1 MSLLNQPSRI
11 FISSDDLEWG
21 QGGYNYNIT
30 LAEAV
35 QGAAGVD
42 CARAVIP
49 TTLYP
54 IPDYQNK
61 FVYSIGG
68 VDYQLTLT
76 NRRNFANL
84 PDLVAQLNADAIAQS
99 QSLVFSFNSTTDR
112 VSVVIGNNTPRAVI
126 IAGVNDQL
134 VMGADAAPNPQQLL
148 TIPEGNYTLAEF
160 ATVLQTT
167 LQPYITSNDVP
178 HVGPGATISVT
189 VSGGNTLVFT
199 INAYANYPTLSMN
212 FSGVPYTGSPAAS
225 DANRAALATIMGFPY
240 NATPNQND
248 VFLFISNSSR
258 VLTAPGPAAL
268 AVPSVAVAPRS
279 DYPIAGGI
287 EVDKNRFAVNTR
299 LGFPYSGIIGTAG
312 TAIVGTILPNLL
324 RTKVVYVLCNIAVN
338 DSLSTDGL
346 RNVLCKIPVNS
357 VYGGYTFYAPAEL
370 NFCRIVPQTYQNI
383 QISYLDE
390 NYQPYPLNVEEISE
404 IELVFKYN
412 E

>member
-21 QGGYNYNIT
+21 TGGYNYNIT

-61 FVYSIGG
+61 FLYSIGG
-68 VDYQLTLT
+68 VDYTLTLT
-76 NRRNFANL
+76 NNRNFANV
-84 PDLVAQLNADAIAQS
+84 PDLVTQLNADAIAQS
-99 QSLVFSFNSTTDR
+99 QDLTFSFNSTTDR
-112 VSVVIGNNTPRAVI
+112 VSVVIGQNTPQVSI

-134 VMGADAAPNPQQLL
+134 VMGADAGPNPYGLVI
-148 TIPEGNYTLAEF
+148 IPEGNYSLAQF
-160 ATVLQTT
+160 ATALQTAM
-167 LQPYITSNDVP
+167 QPYITSNDVP
-178 HVGPGATISVT
+178 HTGPGATIT
-189 VSGGNTLVFT
+189 VSVVGGNTLKFD
-199 INAYANYPTLSMN
+199 INKYSVYPAISLN
-212 FSGVPYTGSPAAS
+212 FNGVPVPGLPTANA
-225 DANRAALATIMGFPY
+225 ANRAALATIMGFVY
-240 NATPNQND
+240 GATPGAND
-248 VFLFISNSSR
+248 YFNIISSS
-258 VLTAPGPAAL
+258 LSTITAPNPAAL
-268 AVPSVAVAPRS
+268 SVPTVAVAPRS
-279 DYPIAGGI
+279 SYPLAGGI
-287 EVDKNRFAVNTR
+287 DDDKNRFALNTR
-299 LGFPYSGIIGTAG
+299 LGFPYTGLSGTAG

-324 RTKVVYVLCNIAVN
+324 RTKVIYVLCNIAVN

-390 NYQPYPLNVEEISE
+390 NYQPYPLNIEEISE

>member
-21 QGGYNYNIT
+21 QGGFNYNIT

-35 QGAAGVD
+35 QGASGVD

-54 IPDYQNK
+54 IPDYQNR
-61 FVYSIGG
+61 FLYSIGG
-68 VDYQLTLT
+68 VDYVLILT
-76 NRRNFANL
+76 NDRNFSNV
-84 PDLVAQLNADAIAQS
+84 PDLITQLNADALAQS
-99 QSLVFSFNSTTDR
+99 QDLTFSFNNTTDR
-112 VSVVIGNNTPRAVI
+112 VSVVIGQNTPQAVI

-134 VMGADAAPNPQQLL
+134 VMGSDGGPNPEELI
-148 TIPEGNYTLAEF
+148 TIPEGNYTIAQF
-160 ATVLQTT
+160 ATVLQTAI
-167 LQPYITSNDVP
+167 QPFITSNDVP
-178 HVGPGATISVT
+178 HVGPGATIAVSV
-189 VSGGNTLVFT
+189 VGGNTLKFD
-199 INAYANYPTLSMN
+199 ISKYATYPLISFNFKGVPVPTLTTAN
-212 FSGVPYTGSPAAS
+212 

-240 NATPNQND
+240 NVSPGND
-248 VFLFISNSSR
+248 YFILVSTSLDSI
-258 VLTAPGPAAL
+258 TAPGPVAFI
-268 AVPSVAVAPRS
+268 VPPVAVAPRTAF
-279 DYPIAGGI
+279 PLAGG
-287 EVDKNRFAVNTR
+287 EDAVKNRFALNTR
-299 LGFPYSGIIGTAG
+299 LGFPYSGLSGTAG

-324 RTKVVYVLCNIAVN
+324 RTKVIYVLCNIAVN

-346 RNVLCKIPVNS
+346 RTVLCKIPVNS

-390 NYQPYPLNVEEISE
+390 NYQSYPLNIEEISE
-404 IELVFKYN
+404 IELVFKYP